1 VADSGTE
8 ITPVARQVMRLLSD
22 LFGPWM
28 VLLYAWWL
36 GIRWT
41 AIGLGAIYAIAVLLA
56 TGIAIGERRR
66 GN

>member
-1 VADSGTE
+1 
-8 ITPVARQVMRLLSD
+8 MRLLSD